1 MDRSSYFVFRMT
13 TDTTPLARPLTFRSG
28 LTIQNRFAKSATS
41 EKLANRRHGPDER
54 LARLYERWGGGGSG
68 LLLTGNVQID
78 PTAREGRGNVVVEDD
93 RDLPALR
100 EWAARARAGGA
111 KLIMQVSHAGR
122 QTPRAINPRP
132 VAPSAV
138 QLAGVGGLAGKPRE
152 LADHEIEILI
162 ERFARTA
169 AVARAAGFDGVQ
181 LHGAHGYLINQFLSP
196 YTNRRTDRWGGS
208 LDNRMRFAL
217 RVARATRAATS
228 AEFSISIKLN
238 SADFQRGGF
247 TEEESM
253 IVAEALDAEGMD
265 FIEVSGGSYE
275 SSVMFNGVKRDS
287 TRAREAY
294 FLDYVERVRDRIG
307 APLMLTGGFRTAA
320 GMAEAV
326 AGGAVAIVGMARPLI
341 VEPDLPAR
349 ILDGRATEAA
359 AHAIGSRNKLVND
372 LIQGTWYGRQLR
384 IMGDGHEPR
393 PAMGQWWPLVAEG
406 LRAYGFNPLAS
417 LIPRRA
423 TAVAEL
429 PAMVTE

>member
-1 MDRSSYFVFRMT
+1 
-13 TDTTPLARPLTFRSG
+13 
-28 LTIQNRFAKSATS
+28 
-41 EKLANRRHGPDER
+41 
-54 LARLYERWGGGGSG
+54 
-68 LLLTGNVQID
+68 
-78 PTAREGRGNVVVEDD
+78 
-93 RDLPALR
+93 
-100 EWAARARAGGA
+100 
-111 KLIMQVSHAGR
+111 
-122 QTPRAINPRP
+122 
-132 VAPSAV
+132 
-138 QLAGVGGLAGKPRE
+138 
-152 LADHEIEILI
+152 
-162 ERFARTA
+162 
-169 AVARAAGFDGVQ
+169 
-181 LHGAHGYLINQFLSP
+181 
-196 YTNRRTDRWGGS
+196 
-208 LDNRMRFAL
+208 
-217 RVARATRAATS
+217 
-228 AEFSISIKLN
+228 
-238 SADFQRGGF
+238 
-247 TEEESM
+247 
-253 IVAEALDAEGMD
+253 
-265 FIEVSGGSYE
+265 
-275 SSVMFNGVKRDS
+275 MFNGVKRDS